1 MKKEDKPIIDL
12 YMYSLNQEFPIGKGH
27 TNFLKNN
34 TDRYVDANGKITDIK
49 QIAHQVIKTLGAND
63 WSVQWISN
71 EWIQNYTYYPGG
83 ALVEKG
89 DPLLQIVIR
98 EEDFGAILFD
108 RVNDRIYKV
117 NKAGLALFREIVE
130 AHKANKLNIFRSAK
144 YGQGDLDSFTNF
156 LKGAALWPMQ
166 Q

>member
-1 MKKEDKPIIDL
+1 MKNEDKPIIEL

-34 TDRYVDANGKITDIK
+34 TDRYVDANGKITDVK
-49 QIAHQVIKTLGAND
+49 QIANQVLNRIGAND

-83 ALVEKG
+83 ALVEEG

-117 NKAGLALFREIVE
+117 NKPGLILFKEMVA
-130 AHKANKLNIFRSAK
+130 AHKENKLEEYRSSEFRPDAFEN
-144 YGQGDLDSFTNF
+144 FTSF
-156 LKGAALWPMQ
+156 LKGAAIWPIR
-166 Q
+166 

>member
-1 MKKEDKPIIDL
+1 MKTEKKPTIEL
-12 YMYSLNQEFPIGKGH
+12 YMYSLNQEFPVGKGH

-34 TDRYVDANGKITDIK
+34 TDRYVDANGNITDVK
-49 QIAHQVIKTLGAND
+49 QIANQVLNRVEAND
-63 WSVQWISN
+63 WSAQWISN

-89 DPLLQIVIR
+89 DPLLQIAIR

-117 NKAGLALFREIVE
+117 NEPGLRLFKEIIS
-130 AHKANKLNIFRSAK
+130 AHKKNKLKGYSSSECS
-144 YGQGDLDSFTNF
+144 QEDLENFVSF
-156 LKGAALWPMQ
+156 LKGAAIWPTN
-166 Q
+166 

>member
-1 MKKEDKPIIDL
+1 MKSKDKPKIEL

-27 TNFLKNN
+27 SNFLKNN
-34 TDRYVDANGKITDIK
+34 TDRYIDSHGKIVDVK
-49 QIAHQVIKTLGAND
+49 QTANQVLNKIGAND
-63 WSVQWISN
+63 WSAQWISN

-83 ALVEKG
+83 ALVEEG

-117 NKAGLALFREIVE
+117 NKPGLKLFNEMVD
-130 AHKANKLNIFRSAK
+130 AHKKGILEKFRSSK
-144 YGQGDLDSFTNF
+144 FDKDDLENFKSF
-156 LKGAALWPMQ
+156 LKGATIWPMHQ
-166 Q
+166 

>member
-1 MKKEDKPIIDL
+1 MKKETKPTIEL
-12 YMYSLNQEFPIGKGH
+12 YMYSLNQEFPVGKGH

-34 TDRYVDANGKITDIK
+34 TDRYVDAKGNITDVK
-49 QIAHQVIKTLGAND
+49 QVANQVLNRLGAND

-83 ALVEKG
+83 ALVEEG

-117 NKAGLALFREIVE
+117 NGPGLKLFKAMAL
-130 AHKANKLNIFRSAK
+130 AHKAGRLTEFAATDFGRADVDNFAS
-144 YGQGDLDSFTNF
+144 F
-156 LKGAALWPMQ
+156 LKGAGLWPAH
-166 Q
+166 